1 MNAFTKRINHLFLNC
16 VQCSLSTAMGKREG
30 LLENMERTTEKD
42 MGERGRGTRTE
53 MNEEGTGMQD
63 CPMRGDYG
71 KEKDTSKRILRN
83 ND

>member
-1 MNAFTKRINHLFLNC
+1 
-16 VQCSLSTAMGKREG
+16 
-30 LLENMERTTEKD
+30 
-42 MGERGRGTRTE
+42 